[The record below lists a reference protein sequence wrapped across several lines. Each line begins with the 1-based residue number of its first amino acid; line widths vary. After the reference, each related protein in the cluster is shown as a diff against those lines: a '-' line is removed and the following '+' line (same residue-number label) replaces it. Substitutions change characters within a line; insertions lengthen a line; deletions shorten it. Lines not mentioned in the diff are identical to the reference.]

1 MYNSNN
7 LLLKEIKMVTTIL
20 SKQEFPKIKKL
31 QKKFHIFRAVDIKA
45 KKDLEMVEFMNSDGV
60 FRGFGKNTK
69 KAFKNAS
76 KVLKSHYSKEKV
88 PA

>member
-1 MYNSNN
+1 MVGKI
-7 LLLKEIKMVTTIL
+7 LLKE
-20 SKQEFPKIKKL
+20 EFPKIKKL
-31 QKKFHIFRAVDIKA
+31 KKKFHLFRAIDIKA
-45 KKDLEMVEFMNSDGV
+45 KKDLEMVELVSSDGV

-76 KVLKSHYSKEKV
+76 KVLRNYYTKEKI

>member
-1 MYNSNN
+1 M
-7 LLLKEIKMVTTIL
+7 I
-20 SKQEFPKIKKL
+20 
-31 QKKFHIFRAVDIKA
+31 DIKA